1 MARALLLPAAPA
13 AEEEFVRADQVDVE
27 AVRVACRSL
36 VRRRALVA
44 ASVSFLPVPG
54 VDFIT
59 DVAVLVK
66 LLPQINARF
75 GLAEAQVEHLS
86 PQRKVLAYRLMVSAG
101 GMLARRVT
109 TTLLV
114 TGVLRRAGTRLG
126 AMEATRLVPLIGQ
139 GVAAAIA
146 FYALTR
152 IAGRHIDQCA
162 EIARQLRAES
172 GRSHSSSTGS

>member
-1 MARALLLPAAPA
+1 MHWKPLPAPDAGTACAGVLFLAVPKRQL
-13 AEEEFVRADQVDVE
+13 VRAVD
-27 AVRVACRSL
+27 RNL
-36 VRRRALVA
+36 VRRIAREAWRAAGL
-44 ASVSFLPVPG
+44 SRQPL
-54 VDFIT
+54 
-59 DVAVLVK
+59 AVLVK